1 MKCNNGIAYQCHIP
15 QTLCCRSCFLS
26 SIQHLSLSVQS
37 SLWSECKTDIT
48 YQWYIPQ
55 TLCCR
60 CRSPF
65 KAFYDLVSSAVHSTF
80 PSLSIQSSPFFLSPH
95 FLPSVNVSRPN
106 IHLHLHLLL
115 LLCNCTGAFLYLVY
129 LVDILDILSTRRP
142 NLHLLLHHSVLLQ
155 RCKVCQFLNIFLNN
169 LMISTHQPPQ
179 HPPPPESPAAFL
191 NFSDILWYAPTST
204 STCNC
209 KGAFCDLSIQ
219 ICQPKFSAFDG
230 STPNIVHQSLHPP
243 CIKFAP
249 PCI

>member
-1 MKCNNGIAYQCHIP
+1 MSKTSALQCTSH
-15 QTLCCRSCFLS
+15 
-26 SIQHLSLSVQS
+26 V
-37 SLWSECKTDIT
+37 
-48 YQWYIPQ
+48 
-55 TLCCR
+55 
-60 CRSPF
+60 
-65 KAFYDLVSSAVHSTF
+65 ADLVSSAVHSTF

-191 NFSDILWYAPTST
+191 HFWISYDTPQHPLPPATAKVHFVTCPSKFVNLNLAPLM
-204 STCNC
+204 
-209 KGAFCDLSIQ
+209 AR
-219 ICQPKFSAFDG
+219 
-230 STPNIVHQSLHPP
+230 PP
-243 CIKFAP
+243 T
-249 PCI
+249 